1 MSGRRRSPAGQR
13 VVPASDGLPA
23 LEAGP
28 WTTEKLRLLGKYI
41 AMFNQGM
48 KGMWATRVFVDLF
61 AGPGL
66 NVVGADELEGSP
78 LVALRS
84 RVAFT
89 HCFFNDVNPQ
99 FVNALQTRLEARAL
113 GGPVAVDY
121 LSLDC
126 NQAASHIAERMPPN
140 SLVLIF
146 VDPWRWDIH
155 FDSIARL
162 TFGRRAD
169 LLITLHTGSI
179 KRGAHHV
186 LEDVDR
192 FIGDSGW
199 RREFHEARKG
209 ERTRVILDH
218 FERKLQSVQ
227 YSGDNISDHVLMRNR
242 RGTPMYHLVHA
253 SKHPRGQDFWSKA
266 TAILPSGQRRL
277 L

>member
-1 MSGRRRSPAGQR
+1 M
-13 VVPASDGLPA
+13 VPASDGLPA

-28 WTTEKLRLLGKYI
+28 WTTEKLRFLGKYI

-61 AGPGL
+61 AGPGF
-66 NVVGADELEGSP
+66 NVVGAEELEGSP

-84 RVAFT
+84 RVPFT
-89 HCFFNDVNPQ
+89 HCFFNDANPQ
-99 FVNALQTRLEARAL
+99 FVKALQTRVQARAL
-113 GGPVAVDY
+113 AGSVALDY

-126 NQAASHIAERMPPN
+126 NEAASRIAERMPLN

-146 VDPWRWDIH
+146 VDPWRWEIR

-169 LLITLHTGSI
+169 LLITVHTGSI

-186 LEDVDR
+186 LRAVDG

-199 RREFHEARKG
+199 RRQFHEARKG

-218 FERKLQSVQ
+218 FERKLQSVK
-227 YSGDNISDHVLMRNR
+227 YSQANIDDRVLMRNR
-242 RGTPMYHLVHA
+242 RATPMYHLVYA
-253 SKHPRGQDFWSKA
+253 SKHPRGQDFWNKA